1 MHIIDSVN
9 VWKCAW
15 WYESVYECATY
26 INSHPKH
33 CLASRAQCTP
43 ATAVSVAV
51 YVMTSTFTC
60 SRFPPPPRIHI
71 PTYSYIFPHM
81 PPPNRPNY
89 FPCIPNVDW
98 LINILAGGGLSCQ
111 IVAIRNTTRAVHSNS
126 VFHVWTTSAKASHIF
141 HKYRRCIYKF
151 KSNFSR
157 SFNITEHLD
166 TIYNG
171 LLIVYLVDI
180 WCREGVIEWGRR
192 WTVILNS
199 INKNRNNR
207 DHSHSNMDRIRV
219 RRTTPKS
226 ESNDQ
231 RCMWMKDIECIE
243 NPTWK
248 FFYRFHFLFWWNFSG
263 WYTSQ
268 NERRWMLKAFY
279 FACQYYCQP
288 CWKLNWYWIMLSL
301 SSLHWMIQWIAS
313 HLPQSTREKYHISWK

>member
-1 MHIIDSVN
+1 MRVCMSVQ
-9 VWKCAW
+9 
-15 WYESVYECATY
+15 
-26 INSHPKH
+26 
-33 CLASRAQCTP
+33 R
-43 ATAVSVAV
+43 
-51 YVMTSTFTC
+51 TSTLIRNTVWRLEHNVHQLQRCQLLYMWWRVHSHAHNSPLHPVYIFL
-60 SRFPPPPRIHI
+60 HI

-81 PPPNRPNY
+81 PHPNRPNY

-111 IVAIRNTTRAVHSNS
+111 IFAIRHTTRAVHSNS
-126 VFHVWTTSAKASHIF
+126 VFHVWTTSAKTSHTF

-180 WCREGVIEWGRR
+180 WCWEGVIEWGRR

-243 NPTWK
+243 KPTWK
-248 FFYRFHFLFWWNFSG
+248 YFYRLHSYFGGAFPDDTLARMNDDDCWRHF
-263 WYTSQ
+263 
-268 NERRWMLKAFY
+268 
-279 FACQYYCQP
+279 
-288 CWKLNWYWIMLSL
+288 I
-301 SSLHWMIQWIAS
+301 S
-313 HLPQSTREKYHISWK
+313 HVNITVSHAEN